1 MVKQLNETERWL
13 KDKGLK
19 NTKQREALIKILSEA
34 EMPLGAEDIL
44 KQMKIMLTA
53 CNLSTVYRNM
63 DQLLQRDLIVETRI
77 GLKAYYALNHHQHG
91 HYMQCVSCK
100 QMVRIDDCPF
110 ESFEK
115 KLEQQM
121 GCKLLGHRVE
131 LFGICKR
138 CNENEQ

>member
-1 MVKQLNETERWL
+1 MIKTFNDSEVWL

-19 NTKQREALIKILSEA
+19 TTKQRAALIQILSEA
-34 EMPLGAEDIL
+34 EMPLGAEEIL
-44 KQMKIMLTA
+44 SLMKAMLTA
-53 CNLSTVYRNM
+53 CNLSTVYRNL
-63 DQLLQRDLIVETRI
+63 DLLLQKNLIVENRI
-77 GLKAYYALNHHQHG
+77 GSKTYYVLNHHNHG

-100 QMVRIDDCPF
+100 QMIRIEDCPF

-115 KLEQQM
+115 KLEQQT

-138 CNENEQ
+138 CNETEQ